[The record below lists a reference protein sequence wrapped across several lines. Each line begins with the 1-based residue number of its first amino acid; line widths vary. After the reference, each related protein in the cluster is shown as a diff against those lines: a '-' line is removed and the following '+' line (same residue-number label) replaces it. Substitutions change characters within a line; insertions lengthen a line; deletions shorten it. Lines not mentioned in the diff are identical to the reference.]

1 MPTLDSVLRDLQ
13 ETLIELEW
21 RATATNRTVTE
32 RAKDLEAAEAV
43 RNAIEALMRL
53 DADDMPD

>member
-32 RAKDLEAAEAV
+32 RAKDLEAAEAICK
-43 RNAIEALMRL
+43 AIEALKRL
-53 DADDMPD
+53 DDDEMPD